1 MEKDLKIE
9 ILFPE
14 FCNLFADSQNIRYLK
29 QCIPEATFI
38 ETAFNEEPKF
48 VSEKVDF
55 IYLGAMTER
64 MQEKVISKLKKYKG
78 RIEELINANTIF
90 LFTGNS
96 LEIMGEYIE
105 NEDGS
110 KVEGL
115 EVFNVHAKRDM
126 LHRHNSFFIGDF
138 EGIEIV
144 GFKSQFS
151 MMYGQN
157 EENYFAK
164 VEKGIGINKE
174 SKYEGI
180 RKNNFFG
187 TYLLGPILI
196 LNPEF
201 TKELLRKMGIK
212 QPKLAFEEEVT
223 KAYEQRVKE
232 FKEIKEE
239 QI

>member
-14 FCNLFADSQNIRYLK
+14 FCNLFADSQNMRYLK

-38 ETAFNEEPKF
+38 ETSFNEEPKF
-48 VSEKVDF
+48 VSEKINL
-55 IYLGAMTER
+55 IYLGAMTEK
-64 MQEKVISKLKKYKG
+64 MQEKVIAKLKKHKSK
-78 RIEELINANTIF
+78 IEELIEQNTIF

-96 LEIMGEYIE
+96 LEVMGEYIE

-110 KVEGL
+110 RIEGL
-115 EVFNVHAKRDM
+115 GIFKVYAKRDM

-144 GFKSQFS
+144 GFKSQFT
-151 MMYGQN
+151 MMYGEN
-157 EENYFAK
+157 EENYFSK
-164 VEKGIGINKE
+164 VEKGIGINKD

-180 RKNNFFG
+180 RKNNFLG

-201 TKELLRKMGIK
+201 TKKLLNKMGIEK
-212 QPKLAFEEEVT
+212 PTLAFEKEVEE
-223 KAYEQRVKE
+223 AYKQRLKE
-232 FKEIKEE
+232 FKEIKE
-239 QI
+239 

>member
-14 FCNLFADSQNIRYLK
+14 FCNLFADSQNMRYLK

-38 ETAFNEEPKF
+38 ETSFNEEPKF
-48 VSEKVDF
+48 VSEKINL
-55 IYLGAMTER
+55 IYLGAMTEK
-64 MQEKVISKLKKYKG
+64 MQEKVIAKLKKYKSK
-78 RIEELINANTIF
+78 IEELIEQNTIF

-96 LEIMGEYIE
+96 LEVMGEYIE

-110 KVEGL
+110 RIEGL
-115 EVFNVHAKRDM
+115 GIFKVYAKRDM
-126 LHRHNSFFIGDF
+126 LHRHNSFFIGNF

-144 GFKSQFS
+144 GFKSQFT
-151 MMYGQN
+151 MMYGEN
-157 EENYFAK
+157 EENYFSKA
-164 VEKGIGINKE
+164 EKGIGINKD

-180 RKNNFFG
+180 RKNNFLG

-201 TKELLRKMGIK
+201 TKKLLNKMGIEK
-212 QPKLAFEEEVT
+212 PTLAFEKEVEE
-223 KAYEQRVKE
+223 AYKQRLKE
-232 FKEIKEE
+232 FKEIKE
-239 QI
+239 

>member
-14 FCNLFADSQNIRYLK
+14 FCNLFADSQNMRYLK

-38 ETAFNEEPKF
+38 ETSFNEEPKF
-48 VSEKVDF
+48 VSEKINL
-55 IYLGAMTER
+55 IYLGAMTEK
-64 MQEKVISKLKKYKG
+64 MQEKVIAKLKQYKSK
-78 RIEELINANTIF
+78 IEELIEQNTIF

-96 LEIMGEYIE
+96 LEVMGEYIE

-110 KVEGL
+110 RIEGL
-115 EVFNVHAKRDM
+115 GIFKVYAKRDM

-138 EGIEIV
+138 EGMKIV
-144 GFKSQFS
+144 GFKSQFT
-151 MMYGQN
+151 MMYGEN
-157 EENYFAK
+157 KENYFSK
-164 VEKGIGINKE
+164 VEKGIGINKD

-180 RKNNFFG
+180 RKNNFLG

-201 TKELLRKMGIK
+201 TKKLLNKMGIEK
-212 QPKLAFEEEVT
+212 PTLAFEKEVEE
-223 KAYEQRVKE
+223 AYKQRLKE
-232 FKEIKEE
+232 FKEIKE
-239 QI
+239 

>member
-14 FCNLFADSQNIRYLK
+14 FCNLFADSQNMRYLK

-38 ETAFNEEPKF
+38 ETSFNEEPKF
-48 VSEKVDF
+48 VSEKINL
-55 IYLGAMTER
+55 IYLGAMTEK
-64 MQEKVISKLKKYKG
+64 MQEKVIAKLKKYKSK
-78 RIEELINANTIF
+78 IEELIEQNTIF

-96 LEIMGEYIE
+96 LEVMGEYIE

-110 KVEGL
+110 KIEGL
-115 EVFNVHAKRDM
+115 GIFKVHAKRDM

-144 GFKSQFS
+144 GFKSQFT
-151 MMYGQN
+151 MMYGEN
-157 EENYFAK
+157 EENYFSK
-164 VEKGIGINKE
+164 VEKGIGINKD

-180 RKNNFFG
+180 RKNNFLG

-201 TKELLRKMGIK
+201 TKKLLNKMGIEK
-212 QPKLAFEEEVT
+212 PTLAFEKEVEE
-223 KAYEQRVKE
+223 AYKQRLKE
-232 FKEIKEE
+232 FKEIKE
-239 QI
+239 

>member
-14 FCNLFADSQNIRYLK
+14 FCNLFADSQNMRYLK

-38 ETAFNEEPKF
+38 ETSFNEEPKF
-48 VSEKVDF
+48 VSEKMNL
-55 IYLGAMTER
+55 IYLGAMTEK
-64 MQEKVISKLKKYKG
+64 MQEKVIAKLKKYKSK
-78 RIEELINANTIF
+78 IEELIEQNTIF

-96 LEIMGEYIE
+96 LEVMGEYIE

-110 KVEGL
+110 KIEGL
-115 EVFNVHAKRDM
+115 GIFKVYAKRDM
-126 LHRHNSFFIGDF
+126 LHRHNNFFIGDF

-144 GFKSQFS
+144 GFKSQFT
-151 MMYGQN
+151 MMYGDN
-157 EENYFAK
+157 EESYFSKA
-164 VEKGIGINKE
+164 EKGIGINKD

-180 RKNNFFG
+180 RKNNFLG

-201 TKELLRKMGIK
+201 TKKLLNKMGIEKPTLVFEKEVEEAYK
-212 QPKLAFEEEVT
+212 QRL
-223 KAYEQRVKE
+223 KE
-232 FKEIKEE
+232 FKEIKE
-239 QI
+239 

>member
-14 FCNLFADSQNIRYLK
+14 FCNLFADSQNMRYLK

-38 ETAFNEEPKF
+38 ETSFNEEPKF
-48 VSEKVDF
+48 VSEKINL
-55 IYLGAMTER
+55 IYLGAMTEK
-64 MQEKVISKLKKYKG
+64 MQEKVIAKLKKYKSK
-78 RIEELINANTIF
+78 IEELIEQNTIF

-96 LEIMGEYIE
+96 LEVMGEYIE

-110 KVEGL
+110 KIEGL
-115 EVFNVHAKRDM
+115 GIFKVYAKRDM

-144 GFKSQFS
+144 GFKSQFT
-151 MMYGQN
+151 MMYGEN
-157 EENYFAK
+157 ENSYFSK
-164 VEKGIGINKE
+164 VEKGIGINKD

-180 RKNNFFG
+180 RKNNFLG

-201 TKELLRKMGIK
+201 TKKLLNKMGIEK
-212 QPKLAFEEEVT
+212 PTLAFEKEVEE
-223 KAYEQRVKE
+223 AYKQRLKE
-232 FKEIKEE
+232 FKEIKE
-239 QI
+239 

>member
-14 FCNLFADSQNIRYLK
+14 FCNLFADSQNMRYLK

-38 ETAFNEEPKF
+38 ETSFNEEPKF
-48 VSEKVDF
+48 VSEKINL
-55 IYLGAMTER
+55 IYLGAMTEK
-64 MQEKVISKLKKYKG
+64 MQEKVIAKLKKYKSK
-78 RIEELINANTIF
+78 IEELIEQNTIF

-96 LEIMGEYIE
+96 LEVMGEYIE

-110 KVEGL
+110 RIEGL
-115 EVFNVHAKRDM
+115 GIFKVYAKRDM

-144 GFKSQFS
+144 GFKSQFT
-151 MMYGQN
+151 MMYGEN
-157 EENYFAK
+157 ENSYFSK
-164 VEKGIGINKE
+164 VEKGIGINKD

-180 RKNNFFG
+180 RKNNFLG

-201 TKELLRKMGIK
+201 TKKLLNKMGIEK
-212 QPKLAFEEEVT
+212 PTLAFEKEVEE
-223 KAYEQRVKE
+223 AYKQRLKE
-232 FKEIKEE
+232 FKEIKE
-239 QI
+239 

>member
-14 FCNLFADSQNIRYLK
+14 FCNLFADSQNMRYLK

-38 ETAFNEEPKF
+38 ETSFNEEPKF
-48 VSEKVDF
+48 VSEKINL
-55 IYLGAMTER
+55 IYLGAMTEK
-64 MQEKVISKLKKYKG
+64 MQEKVIAKLKKYKSK
-78 RIEELINANTIF
+78 IEELIEQNTIF

-96 LEIMGEYIE
+96 LEVMGEYIE
-105 NEDGS
+105 NENGS
-110 KVEGL
+110 KIEGL
-115 EVFNVHAKRDM
+115 GIFKVHAKRDM

-144 GFKSQFS
+144 GFKSQFT
-151 MMYGQN
+151 MMYGEN
-157 EENYFAK
+157 EENYFSK
-164 VEKGIGINKE
+164 VEKGIGINKD

-180 RKNNFFG
+180 RKNNFLG

-201 TKELLRKMGIK
+201 TKKLLNKMGIEK
-212 QPKLAFEEEVT
+212 PTLAFEKEVEE
-223 KAYEQRVKE
+223 AYKQRLKE
-232 FKEIKEE
+232 FKEIKE
-239 QI
+239 

>member
-9 ILFPE
+9 VLFPE
-14 FCNLFADSQNIRYLK
+14 FCNLFADSQNMRYLEK
-29 QCIPEATFI
+29 CLPEATFI

-48 VSEKVDF
+48 MSEKIDL
-55 IYLGAMTER
+55 IYLGAMTEK
-64 MQEKVISKLKKYKG
+64 MQEKVISKLRKYKEK
-78 RIEELINANTIF
+78 IEELINSNTIF

-105 NEDGS
+105 NDDGS

-115 EVFNVHAKRDM
+115 GIFKVFAKKDM
-126 LHRHNSFFIGDF
+126 LHRHNSFFIGKFDD
-138 EGIEIV
+138 IEIV
-144 GFKSQFS
+144 GFKSQFT
-151 MMYGQN
+151 MMYGEN
-157 EENYFAK
+157 ENGYFAE

-196 LNPEF
+196 LNPKF
-201 TKELLRKMGIK
+201 TKKLIKMMGIEK
-212 QPKLAFEEEVT
+212 PKLAFEKEVID
-223 KAYEQRVKE
+223 AYEQRIKE
-232 FKEIKEE
+232 FREIKE
-239 QI
+239 

>member
-14 FCNLFADSQNIRYLK
+14 FCNLFADSQNMRYLK

-38 ETAFNEEPKF
+38 ETSFNEEPKF
-48 VSEKVDF
+48 VSEKINL
-55 IYLGAMTER
+55 IYLGAMTEK
-64 MQEKVISKLKKYKG
+64 MQEKVIAKLKKYKSK
-78 RIEELINANTIF
+78 IEELIEQNTIF

-96 LEIMGEYIE
+96 LEVMGEYIE

-110 KVEGL
+110 KIEGL
-115 EVFNVHAKRDM
+115 GIFKVYAKRDM

-144 GFKSQFS
+144 GFKSQFT
-151 MMYGQN
+151 MMYGDN
-157 EENYFAK
+157 EESYFSKA
-164 VEKGIGINKE
+164 EKGIGINKD

-180 RKNNFFG
+180 RKNNFLG

-201 TKELLRKMGIK
+201 TKKLLNKMGIEK
-212 QPKLAFEEEVT
+212 PTLAFEKEVEE
-223 KAYEQRVKE
+223 AYKQRLKE
-232 FKEIKEE
+232 FKEIKE
-239 QI
+239 

>member
-14 FCNLFADSQNIRYLK
+14 FCNLFADSQNMRYLK

-38 ETAFNEEPKF
+38 ETSFNEEPKF
-48 VSEKVDF
+48 VSEKINL
-55 IYLGAMTER
+55 IYLGAMTEK
-64 MQEKVISKLKKYKG
+64 MQEKVIAKLKKYKSK
-78 RIEELINANTIF
+78 IEELIEQNTIF

-96 LEIMGEYIE
+96 LEVMGEYIE

-110 KVEGL
+110 KIEGL
-115 EVFNVHAKRDM
+115 GIFKVHAKRDM

-144 GFKSQFS
+144 GFKSQFT
-151 MMYGQN
+151 MMYGEN
-157 EENYFAK
+157 ENSYFSKA
-164 VEKGIGINKE
+164 EKGIGINKD

-180 RKNNFFG
+180 RKNNFLG

-201 TKELLRKMGIK
+201 TKKLLNKMGIEK
-212 QPKLAFEEEVT
+212 PTLAFEKEVEE
-223 KAYEQRVKE
+223 AYKQRLKE
-232 FKEIKEE
+232 FKEIKE
-239 QI
+239 

>member
-14 FCNLFADSQNIRYLK
+14 FCNLFADSQNMRYLK

-38 ETAFNEEPKF
+38 ETSFNEEPKF
-48 VSEKVDF
+48 VSEKINL
-55 IYLGAMTER
+55 IYLGAMTEK
-64 MQEKVISKLKKYKG
+64 MQEKVIAKLKKYKSK
-78 RIEELINANTIF
+78 IEELIEQNTIF

-96 LEIMGEYIE
+96 LEVMGEYIE
-105 NEDGS
+105 NEDSS
-110 KVEGL
+110 KIEGL
-115 EVFNVHAKRDM
+115 GIFKVHAKRDM

-144 GFKSQFS
+144 GFKSQFT
-151 MMYGQN
+151 MMYGEN
-157 EENYFAK
+157 ENSYFSK
-164 VEKGIGINKE
+164 VEKGIGINKD

-180 RKNNFFG
+180 RKNNFLG

-201 TKELLRKMGIK
+201 TKKLLNKMGIEK
-212 QPKLAFEEEVT
+212 PTLAFEKEVEE
-223 KAYEQRVKE
+223 AYKKRLKE
-232 FKEIKEE
+232 FKEIKE
-239 QI
+239 

>member
-14 FCNLFADSQNIRYLK
+14 FCNLFADSQNMRYLK

-38 ETAFNEEPKF
+38 ETSFNEEPKF
-48 VSEKVDF
+48 VSEKINL
-55 IYLGAMTER
+55 IYLGAMTEE
-64 MQEKVISKLKKYKG
+64 MQEKVIAKLKKYKSK
-78 RIEELINANTIF
+78 IEELIEQNTIF

-96 LEIMGEYIE
+96 LEVMGEYIE

-110 KVEGL
+110 RIEGL
-115 EVFNVHAKRDM
+115 GIFKVYAKRDM

-144 GFKSQFS
+144 GFKSQFT
-151 MMYGQN
+151 MMYGEN
-157 EENYFAK
+157 EENYFSKA
-164 VEKGIGINKE
+164 EKGIGINKD

-180 RKNNFFG
+180 RKNNFLG

-201 TKELLRKMGIK
+201 TKKLLNKMGIEK
-212 QPKLAFEEEVT
+212 PTLAFEKEVEE
-223 KAYEQRVKE
+223 AYKQRLKE
-232 FKEIKEE
+232 FKEIKE
-239 QI
+239 

>member
-14 FCNLFADSQNIRYLK
+14 FCNLFADSQNMRYLK

-38 ETAFNEEPKF
+38 ETSFNEEPKF
-48 VSEKVDF
+48 ASEKVNL
-55 IYLGAMTER
+55 IYLGAMTEK
-64 MQEKVISKLKKYKG
+64 MQEKVIAKLKKYKTK
-78 RIEELINANTIF
+78 IEELIENNTIF

-110 KVEGL
+110 KIEGL
-115 EVFNVHAKRDM
+115 GIFEVYAKRDM

-138 EGIEIV
+138 EGIKIV
-144 GFKSQFS
+144 GFKSQFT
-151 MMYGQN
+151 MMYGKN

-180 RKNNFFG
+180 RKNNFLG

-201 TKELLRKMGIK
+201 TKKLLNKMGIEK
-212 QPKLAFEEEVT
+212 PSLAFENEVEE
-223 KAYEQRVKE
+223 AYVQRLKE
-232 FKEIKEE
+232 FKEINE
-239 QI
+239 

>member
-78 RIEELINANTIF
+78 RIEELINENTIF

-110 KVEGL
+110 KIEGL
-115 EVFNVHAKRDM
+115 NMFNVYARRDM

-151 MMYGQN
+151 MMYGKN

-164 VEKGIGINKE
+164 VEKGVGINTE

-180 RKNNFFG
+180 RRNNFFG

-212 QPKLAFEEEVT
+212 QPTLAFEEEVA
-223 KAYEQRVKE
+223 KAYEQRLKE
-232 FKEIKEE
+232 FKEIKE
-239 QI
+239 

>member
-14 FCNLFADSQNIRYLK
+14 FCNLFADSQNMRYLK

-38 ETAFNEEPKF
+38 ETSFNEEPKF
-48 VSEKVDF
+48 VSEKINL
-55 IYLGAMTER
+55 IYLGAMTEK
-64 MQEKVISKLKKYKG
+64 MQEKVIAKLKKYKSK
-78 RIEELINANTIF
+78 IEELIEQNTIF

-96 LEIMGEYIE
+96 LEVMGEYIE

-110 KVEGL
+110 RIEGL
-115 EVFNVHAKRDM
+115 GIFKVYAKRDM

-144 GFKSQFS
+144 GFKSQFT
-151 MMYGQN
+151 MMYGEN
-157 EENYFAK
+157 EENYFSKA
-164 VEKGIGINKE
+164 EKGIGINKD

-180 RKNNFFG
+180 RKNNFLG

-201 TKELLRKMGIK
+201 TKKLLNKMGIEK
-212 QPKLAFEEEVT
+212 PTLAFEKEVEE
-223 KAYEQRVKE
+223 AYKQRLKE
-232 FKEIKEE
+232 FKEIKE
-239 QI
+239 